1 MMNSDRRGLNVF
13 IISCVFVLLVAFV
26 YLIQLD
32 TVKISDPVLLRKF
45 VDDISTET
53 QELNESTK
61 NSYDYLSELKEDTN
75 ISIEVLVASVRSSE
89 STSERMPDTKSGITS
104 KGICSAIM

>member
-1 MMNSDRRGLNVF
+1 MMNSHRRGLNVT
-13 IISCVFVLLVAFV
+13 IITCVFVLLVAFV

-53 QELNESTK
+53 QELKESTK
-61 NSYDYLSELKEDTN
+61 YSYDYLSELKEDRN
-75 ISIEVLVASVRSSE
+75 KSIKISVTPETSSE
-89 STSERMPDTKSGITS
+89 STSERMPYTKSGITS
-104 KGICSAIM
+104 KGISSAIV